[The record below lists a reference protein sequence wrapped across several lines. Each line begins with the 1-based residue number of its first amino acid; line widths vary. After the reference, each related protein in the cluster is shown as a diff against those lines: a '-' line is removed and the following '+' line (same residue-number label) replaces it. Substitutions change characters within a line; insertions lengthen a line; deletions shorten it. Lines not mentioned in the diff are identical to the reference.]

1 MYAHTVSR
9 WKAVIVTHEVLPRQT
24 PEQLGVDPRGIGAF
38 LDAVEAAGIELHS
51 LMIAVDG
58 AVVAESWWHPYDAS
72 TPHLLYSL
80 SKSFTS
86 VAAGIAESEGLLR
99 RDDRLADLLPEAA
112 GYGDATIAD
121 ALRMSVGHLLDPVLD
136 PSVELPVTD
145 DGLLQLLSAYHPE
158 RPPGEIFTY
167 DQLATFAVAK
177 IIERAAGTS
186 LLEYLRPRLLNPLG
200 MTEAK
205 WAGGDSNPGFTGLHL
220 RTESIAAFGQLL
232 LQRGVW
238 QGRRLVPAEWI
249 DQATSVRI
257 SNDADHRFPPGQP
270 VDRDSSLGYGYQ
282 FWIGDHGYHAG
293 GAYSQLCIVLPGVNS
308 VIALTASTVLG
319 QPLLDAVW
327 EHLLPVL
334 SSRGDALGTDAGPM
348 DSAAL
353 SHRLQEAA
361 IPAPTAGAERR
372 AEAQAK
378 ANLGMLA
385 GLVLA
390 LRGDAAPA
398 GWAEAAKRA
407 PEWAALAA
415 QAIGT
420 EGARLAPPSS
430 HSVAGTVFSRA
441 PGDPGLPEVRFGGL
455 GGTDLPELESVQLDG
470 DTLALT
476 LDGVA
481 YRLRV
486 GGDDWARGELLCDPP
501 VRFATRGGWD
511 GTDAFEAE
519 LRMIEGPHVGLL
531 SLSPATGH
539 FSFTWREP
547 TLVGRGLAGY
557 QV

>member
-1 MYAHTVSR
+1 MYAHTEPR
-9 WKAVIVTHEVLPRQT
+9 WKVVIVTQDVLPRQT
-24 PEQLGVDPRGIGAF
+24 PSQLGVDPHGINAF
-38 LDAVEAAGIELHS
+38 LDAVEGAGIELHS
-51 LMIAVDG
+51 LMIVVDG
-58 AVVAESWWHPYDAS
+58 AVAAESWWHPYDAS

-86 VAAGIAESEGLLR
+86 IAAGIAESEGLLH
-99 RDDRLADLLPEAA
+99 RDDRLADHLPEAA
-112 GYGDATIAD
+112 GYGEATIAD

-145 DGLLQLLSAYHPE
+145 DGLLQLLAAYHPE
-158 RPPGEIFTY
+158 RRPGEIFTY

-177 IIERAAGTS
+177 IIERNAGTS
-186 LLEYLRPRLLNPLG
+186 LFEYLRPRLFEPLG
-200 MTEAK
+200 MAEAK

-232 LQRGVW
+232 LQRGSW
-238 QGRRLVPAEWI
+238 QGRQLVPDEWI

-308 VIALTASTVLG
+308 VIALTASTILG

-327 EHLLPVL
+327 DHLLPAI
-334 SSRGDALGTDAGPM
+334 SERGAAPATPAGAT
-348 DSAAL
+348 DSAAVTR
-353 SHRLQEAA
+353 RLQQAQV
-361 IPAPTAGAERR
+361 PAPSAGAERR
-372 AEAQAK
+372 AAAQAN

-390 LRGDAAPA
+390 LRGEDAPA
-398 GWAEAAKRA
+398 GWAGAAERA
-407 PEWAALAA
+407 PEWAAVAA
-415 QAIGT
+415 QSAAA

-430 HSVAGTVFSRA
+430 YSASGIVFTRA
-441 PGDPGLPEVRFGGL
+441 PGEPGIPPVRFGGL
-455 GGTDLPELESVQLDG
+455 GGRDLPELESVRLDG
-470 DTLALT
+470 GTLILT
-476 LDGVA
+476 LDGA
-481 YRLRV
+481 PFRLAV
-486 GGDDWARGELLCDPP
+486 GEDDWARGELLSEPP

-511 GTDAFEAE
+511 GPESFEAE

-531 SLSPATGH
+531 RLSPATGH

>member
-1 MYAHTVSR
+1 M
-9 WKAVIVTHEVLPRQT
+9 THEVLPRQT
-24 PEQLGVDPRGIGAF
+24 PEQLGVNPVGIRSF
-38 LDAVEAAGIELHS
+38 LDAVEQAGIEMHS

-58 AVVAESWWHPYDAS
+58 AVIAESWWHAYDAS

-86 VAAGIAESEGLLR
+86 VAAGIAESEGLLH
-99 RDDRLADLLPEAA
+99 RDDRLADHLPEAA
-112 GYGDATIAD
+112 GYGEATIAD

-186 LLEYLRPRLLNPLG
+186 LLEYLRPRLLDPLG
-200 MTEAK
+200 ITEAK
-205 WAGGDSNPGFTGLHL
+205 WAGGESNPGFTGLHL

-293 GAYSQLCIVLPGVNS
+293 GAYSQLCIVLPAVNS

-319 QPLLDAVW
+319 QTLLDAVW

-334 SSRGDALGTDAGPM
+334 SDRGSGAPTVDADPV

-353 SHRLQEAA
+353 SRRLLEAT
-361 IPAPTAGAERR
+361 IPAPTAGAELR
-372 AEAQAK
+372 AAAQAK

-398 GWAEAAKRA
+398 GWVEAAERA

-415 QAIGT
+415 QSAGT

-430 HSVAGTVFSRA
+430 HSVAGTVFTRA
-441 PGDPGLPEVRFGGL
+441 PGEPGLPEVRFGGL
-455 GGTDLPELESVQLDG
+455 GGTDLPELEEVRLDG
-470 DTLALT
+470 DTLTLT
-476 LDGVA
+476 LDGAA
-481 YRLRV
+481 YRLQV
-486 GGDDWARGELLCDPP
+486 GGDDWAQGELLSDPP
-501 VRFATRGGWD
+501 VRFAVRGGWD
-511 GTDAFEAE
+511 GTDTFEAE

>member
-1 MYAHTVSR
+1 MVL
-9 WKAVIVTHEVLPRQT
+9 VTHEVLPRQT
-24 PEQLGVDPRGIGAF
+24 PEQLGVNPAGIRSF
-38 LDAVEAAGIELHS
+38 LDAVGQAGIEVHS
-51 LMIAVDG
+51 LVVAVDG
-58 AVVAESWWHPYDAS
+58 AVIAESWWHPYDAS

-86 VAAGIAESEGLLR
+86 VAAGIAEAEGLLH
-99 RDDRLADLLPEAA
+99 RDDRLADRLPEAA
-112 GYGDATIAD
+112 GYGEATIAD

-186 LLEYLRPRLLNPLG
+186 LLEYLRPRLLDPLG

-205 WAGGDSNPGFTGLHL
+205 WAGGESNPGFTGLHL

-249 DQATSVRI
+249 DQATSARI

-293 GAYSQLCIVLPGVNS
+293 GAYSQLCIVLPGVNA

-319 QPLLDAVW
+319 QTLLDAVW

-334 SSRGDALGTDAGPM
+334 SARGAGAPTVDADPV

-353 SHRLQEAA
+353 SRRLLEAA
-361 IPAPTAGAERR
+361 IPAPTAGAQRR
-372 AEAQAK
+372 ADAQAK

-398 GWAEAAKRA
+398 GWAEAAERA
-407 PEWAALAA
+407 PEWTALAA

-430 HSVAGTVFSRA
+430 YSVAGTVFSRA
-441 PGDPGLPEVRFGGL
+441 PVEPGLPEARFGGL
-455 GGTDLPELESVQLDG
+455 GGTDLPELESVRLDG
-470 DTLALT
+470 DTLTLT
-476 LDGVA
+476 LDGA
-481 YRLRV
+481 SYRLRV
-486 GGDDWARGELLCDPP
+486 GGDDWARGELLSDPP
-501 VRFATRGGWD
+501 VRFAVRGGWD

>member
-1 MYAHTVSR
+1 M
-9 WKAVIVTHEVLPRQT
+9 THEVLPRQT
-24 PEQLGVDPRGIGAF
+24 PEQLGVKPDGIKSF
-38 LDAVEAAGIELHS
+38 LDAVEETGIELHS

-58 AVVAESWWHPYDAS
+58 VVIAESWWHPYDAS

-86 VAAGIAESEGLLR
+86 VAAGIAEAEGLLR
-99 RDDRLADLLPEAA
+99 RDDQLADHLPEAA
-112 GYGDATIAD
+112 GYGEATIAD

-145 DGLLQLLSAYHPE
+145 DGLLQLLSTYLPE
-158 RPPGEIFTY
+158 RHPGEIFTY

-186 LLEYLRPRLLNPLG
+186 LLEYLRPRLLDPLG
-200 MTEAK
+200 ITEAK
-205 WAGGDSNPGFTGLHL
+205 WAGGESNPGFTGLHL
-220 RTESIAAFGQLL
+220 RTESIAAFGQML
-232 LQRGVW
+232 LQRGTW
-238 QGRRLVPAEWI
+238 QGRQLVPAEWI

-293 GAYSQLCIVLPGVNS
+293 GAYSQLCIVLPGVNA

-319 QPLLDAVW
+319 QTLLDAAW

-334 SSRGDALGTDAGPM
+334 SDRGDGLATETDVTA
-348 DSAAL
+348 SATL
-353 SHRLQEAA
+353 SLRLREAEV
-361 IPAPTAGAERR
+361 PVPTAGAERR

-398 GWAEAAKRA
+398 GWVEAAERA

-415 QAIGT
+415 QSAGT

-430 HSVAGTVFSRA
+430 YSVAGTVFTR
-441 PGDPGLPEVRFGGL
+441 GLGEPGLPEVRFGGL
-455 GGTDLPELESVQLDG
+455 GGKDLPELEEVRLDG
-470 DTLALT
+470 DTLTLT
-476 LDGVA
+476 LDRAA
-481 YRLRV
+481 YPLRV
-486 GGDDWARGELLCDPP
+486 GSDDWARGELLSDPP
-501 VRFATRGGWD
+501 VRFAVRGGWD

-519 LRMIEGPHVGLL
+519 LRMIESPHVGLL
-531 SLSPATGH
+531 SVSPATGH